1 MKSPIPQPILR
12 FMPKK
17 SPKNHRKK
25 RLWELRDP
33 EAQAE
38 TRKYAHPVPS
48 RTYIQ
53 QVLEKRGVPMPLDEL
68 VEGFEL
74 NRAERTGLSIRLKAM
89 VRDGQLI
96 QNRREGYCLVD
107 RLALVT
113 GVVSAHRDGFG
124 FVLPDQDGTEDVRL
138 AARYMRELMHGD
150 RVAVRVRGHDH
161 RGRPEGSLVEVL
173 ERNTTSVVG
182 KYHRKRGV
190 GFVVPEDPRI
200 AHRIAVPADAA
211 GNTRPGHVVLV
222 EITTQPSRT
231 TQPIG
236 RIVKVLGRPNAPGIE
251 IDIAIH
257 AHGLPTDWPAA
268 VEKQTRRFGDDV
280 PANAKRGREDIR
292 HLPLVTIDGADA
304 RDFDDAVHC
313 EPTPSGWRLFVAIA
327 DVAHYVERS
336 SALDEEACNRGTSVY
351 FSRRVLP
358 MLPEALSN
366 GLCSLKP
373 KVDRLCMVC
382 EMRIG
387 RDGKVS
393 RARFFEGVMHS
404 HARLTYEQVAAMLF
418 DGDAAL
424 RRQHAKL
431 LPHLEELNGV
441 FRALLA
447 QRRKRGAIDFE
458 LPEAYVELG
467 EDRRIESISSYERN
481 DAHRMIEECMIA
493 ANVSAARFLGRQKI
507 PTLYRVHD
515 KPTPEKFKDLETFLK
530 TFGVPFPRTEDV
542 EPKHFARV
550 LERIRGKSYDTLV
563 ETVLLRSMSRAA
575 YQPHNLGH
583 FGLALPQYV
592 HFTSPIRRYPDLLVH
607 RAIKHALSGK
617 KPGSFPYSQRDMD
630 RLGQH
635 CSMTEK
641 RADEATR
648 DAIAWLKCEFMLDKI
663 GQQFDGVITGVTS
676 FGAFVQLQEIF
687 VEGLVHVTSL
697 ENDYYELDAPRH
709 RLVGTRTNKIYQLA
723 APLRV
728 KVVDV
733 DMEQRRIDFE
743 PVEPGAPKG
752 RKGRPGG
759 SPARGAKP
767 ARASRGTKSTRANAP
782 KKKKAPGRRKP
793 SRPKHRRS

>member
-1 MKSPIPQPILR
+1 
-12 FMPKK
+12 MPKK
-17 SPKNHRKK
+17 SPGNRPTKRSKK

-53 QVLEKRGVPMPLDEL
+53 QFLEKRGVPTPSDEL
-68 VEGFEL
+68 AEAFEL
-74 NRAERTGLSIRLKAM
+74 NRAERSGLSIRLKAM
-89 VRDGQLI
+89 VRDGQI
-96 QNRREGYCLVD
+96 IRNRRGGYCLVD

-124 FVLPDQDGTEDVRL
+124 FVLPDQDGTEDVFL
-138 AARYMRELMHGD
+138 ASRYMNELMHGD
-150 RVAVRVRGHDH
+150 RVAVRIRGLDR

-182 KYHRKRGV
+182 KYHREQGV

-200 AHRIAVPADAA
+200 PHRIAVPSDAA
-211 GNTRPGHVVLV
+211 ARTRPGNVVLV
-222 EITTQPSRT
+222 EITTQPSRK

-236 RIVKVLGRPNAPGIE
+236 RIVKVLGKPNAPGIE

-268 VEKQTRRFGDDV
+268 VEDQTRRFGDDV
-280 PANAKRGREDIR
+280 PANAKQGREDLR

-304 RDFDDAVHC
+304 RDFDDAVYC
-313 EPTPSGWRLFVAIA
+313 ESTPSGWKLYVAIA
-327 DVAHYVERS
+327 DVAHYVERR
-336 SALDEEACNRGTSVY
+336 SALDEEARNRGTSVY
-351 FSRRVLP
+351 FTRRVLP

-418 DGDAAL
+418 DGDAKL

-493 ANVSAARFLGRQKI
+493 ANVSAARYLGRQKI

-515 KPTPEKFKDLETFLK
+515 KPTPEKFKDLESFLK
-530 TFGVPFPRTEDV
+530 TFGVPFPRTEDI
-542 EPKHFARV
+542 EPRHFADV
-550 LERIRGKSYDTLV
+550 LERVRGKSYDTLV

-583 FGLALPQYV
+583 FGLALEQYV

-617 KPGSFPYSQRDMD
+617 KPGSFAYSEKDMD
-630 RLGQH
+630 RLGKH

-663 GQQFDGVITGVTS
+663 GEQFDGVITGVTS
-676 FGAFVQLQEIF
+676 FGAFVQLQDVF

-697 ENDYYELDAPRH
+697 ENDYYEFDAPRH

-728 KVVDV
+728 EVVNV

-743 PVEPGAPKG
+743 PAEPNAPKG
-752 RKGRPGG
+752 RPRGK
-759 SPARGAKP
+759 PARGAKP
-767 ARASRGTKSTRANAP
+767 ARASRGPKPKRDNAP
-782 KKKKAPGRRKP
+782 KKKAPGRRKP
-793 SRPKHRRS
+793 SRPKQPRPPR

>member
-1 MKSPIPQPILR
+1 
-12 FMPKK
+12 MPKK
-17 SPKNHRKK
+17 SPRNRPKK
-25 RLWELRDP
+25 RPQKRRWELRDP
-33 EAQAE
+33 EALAE
-38 TRKYAHPVPS
+38 TQKYAHPVPS

-53 QVLEKRGVPMPLDEL
+53 QFLEKRGVPMPFDEL
-68 VEGFEL
+68 VEAFEL
-74 NRAERTGLSIRLKAM
+74 NRAERSGLSIRLKAM
-89 VRDGQLI
+89 VRDGQI
-96 QNRREGYCLVD
+96 IRNRRDGYCLVD

-124 FVLPDQDGTEDVRL
+124 FVLPDQDGTEDVFL
-138 AARYMRELMHGD
+138 ASRYMRELMHGD
-150 RVAVRVRGHDH
+150 RVAVRIRGLDR

-182 KYHRKRGV
+182 KFHRERGI

-200 AHRIAVPADAA
+200 AHRIAVPSDAA
-211 GNTRPGHVVLV
+211 GNTRPGHAVLV
-222 EITTQPSRT
+222 EITTQPSRK

-236 RIVKVLGRPNAPGIE
+236 RIGKVLGKANAPGIE

-257 AHGLPTDWPAA
+257 RHRLPTDWPAA

-280 PANAKRGREDIR
+280 PENAKREREDMR

-304 RDFDDAVHC
+304 RDFDDAVYC
-313 EPTPSGWRLFVAIA
+313 ESTPSGWRLYVAIA
-327 DVAHYVERS
+327 DVAHYVERG
-336 SALDEEACNRGTSVY
+336 SALDEEARNRGTSVY
-351 FSRRVLP
+351 FTRRVLP

-418 DGDAAL
+418 DDDAKL

-431 LPHLEELNGV
+431 LPHLEELNEV

-493 ANVSAARFLGRQKI
+493 ANVAAARFLGRQKI

-515 KPTPEKFKDLETFLK
+515 KPTPEKFKDLESFLK
-530 TFGVPFPRTEDV
+530 TFGVPFPRTQDI
-542 EPKHFARV
+542 EPRHFARV

-575 YQPHNLGH
+575 YQPDNLGH
-583 FGLALPQYV
+583 FGLALAQYA

-607 RAIKHALSGK
+607 RAIKHVLSGK
-617 KPGSFPYSQRDMD
+617 KPGSFPYSQKDMD
-630 RLGQH
+630 RLGKH

-641 RADEATR
+641 RADDATR

-676 FGAFVQLQEIF
+676 FGAFVQLQDVF

-709 RLVGTRTNKIYQLA
+709 RLVGARTNKIYQLA

-743 PVEPGAPKG
+743 PVEPKAPKG
-752 RKGRPGG
+752 RLRRKPE
-759 SPARGAKP
+759 RGAKP
-767 ARASRGTKSTRANAP
+767 THASRGSKPKRGKAP
-782 KKKKAPGRRKP
+782 KKKAPGQRKP
-793 SRPKHRRS
+793 SRPKQQRSQADRRW